1 MTHNKIYFYP
11 FILIFFVF
19 TIDKIAC
26 IPDFREAARRPYKSG
41 QNILIGFPKVWEENK
56 RLQSDKINVTVVTGS
71 SRSDIFHEWEN
82 IPVNKNTYNQPI
94 YFETRLA
101 LKASEY
107 FLYYL
112 LLKSMVNGGFKPN
125 LLFIEFSEEML
136 NENNVYSY
144 KTKWKELM
152 LTERELIDIYPVFN
166 LKYKLDILTRLLF
179 VSYNYHIRPI
189 QGISNLIKGERAAD
203 DTYFIALSSYLNKKR
218 PFNPNN
224 TGIEIDNFTPKE
236 YEERIVNYSR
246 SQEQLL
252 LNNFLIS
259 ETEVGFLKKIIDL
272 AEENNIPT
280 VIWEPQ
286 VHPYYKERRKSITG
300 GNLFD
305 TISERLIEKDSKNI
319 RRISL
324 NRGNTNCRLYTD
336 SSHVSPLCVPEIV
349 DKLLQTAK
357 EIPNFQ

>member
-1 MTHNKIYFYP
+1 MTPKKVYFYP
-11 FILIFFVF
+11 LLLVLFIFV
-19 TIDKIAC
+19 IDKIAC
-26 IPDFREAARRPYKSG
+26 IPKFREAARRPYKSG
-41 QNILIGFPKVWEENK
+41 QNILIGFPKVWEETK
-56 RLQSDKINVTVVTGS
+56 QLQSENQNVVVVTGS
-71 SRSDIFHEWEN
+71 SRSDIFHEWES
-82 IPVNKNTYNQPI
+82 IPVNKNTYSKPI

-112 LLKSMVNGGFKPN
+112 LLKSMIDSGFKPN
-125 LLFIEFSEEML
+125 LMFIEFSEEML

-152 LTERELIDIYPVFN
+152 LPEDVLMDIYPVFN
-166 LKYKLDILTRLLF
+166 NKYKFEILSRLLF

-189 QGISNLIKGERAAD
+189 QGITNLIKGENAND

-224 TGIEIDNFTPKE
+224 VGIQIDQFTPQE
-236 YEERIVNYSR
+236 YEDRIVKYSKG
-246 SQEQLL
+246 QEELL
-252 LNNFLIS
+252 LSQFILS
-259 ETEVGFLKKIIDL
+259 DTEVGFLKRIIDL
-272 AEENNIPT
+272 AEKNNIPT

-286 VHPYYKERRKSITG
+286 VHPYYQEKRKQITG
-300 GNLFD
+300 GNLFE
-305 TISERLIEKDSKNI
+305 TISQNIIDPNSKNI
-319 RRISL
+319 RKISL
-324 NRGNTNCRLYTD
+324 NHGNTKCKIYTD

-357 EIPNFQ
+357 DIPNFQ